1 MDTEPSKESPVLPK
15 VKQGHIRDLRET
27 VSLPTETCFF
37 ERDPEVALKRRTAVE
52 GFGTLLLVLAVA
64 GSGLMAS
71 SLVHEATLLARAA
84 SAVATAGALVGLIL
98 AFGSVSGGHF
108 NPLISA
114 LQWLTGE
121 RRLDC
126 TLAYI
131 VAQLTGA
138 VGGALLANII
148 FGAERALAV
157 GAPTAWRLGSSE
169 LLATAG
175 LLIVVFG
182 CARSGRS
189 ETGPFAVGAWLT
201 AATIATPS
209 ASYANP
215 AITLAALIAAGPLGL
230 SPRSSAVYVL
240 AQVVGSLLA
249 LAVITAAYPQRRA
262 AMR

>member
-1 MDTEPSKESPVLPK
+1 VDTKPLKASPRLPK
-15 VKQGHIRDLRET
+15 VKHAHIREQRET
-27 VSLPTETCFF
+27 VSPPTETCFF
-37 ERDPEVALKRRTAVE
+37 ETDRDDSLKRRAAVE

-64 GSGLMAS
+64 GSGLTAA
-71 SLVHEATLLARAA
+71 SLVHEASLLARAA
-84 SAVATAGALVGLIL
+84 SAVATSGALVGLIL

-114 LQWLTGE
+114 LQWLSGE

-131 VAQLTGA
+131 AAQLAGA

-157 GAPTAWRLGSSE
+157 KASTAWQLASSE

-182 CARSGRS
+182 CARSGRR

-215 AITLAALIAAGPLGL
+215 AVTLAALVAAGPLGL
-230 SPRSSAVYVL
+230 SLRSSAVYVL

-249 LAVITAAYPQRRA
+249 LALITTAYPRR
-262 AMR
+262 R

>member
-1 MDTEPSKESPVLPK
+1 MDTEPLKDNPALPK
-15 VKQGHIRDLRET
+15 VNGPHIRDQREI
-27 VSLPTETCFF
+27 VSPPTETCFF
-37 ERDPEVALKRRTAVE
+37 ERDPEVALERRAAVE

-64 GSGLMAS
+64 GSGLTAS
-71 SLVHEATLLARAA
+71 SLAQEASLLARAS

-114 LQWLTGE
+114 LQWLSGE

-131 VAQLTGA
+131 VAQLAGGVA
-138 VGGALLANII
+138 GALLANII
-148 FGAERALAV
+148 FGTHRV
-157 GAPTAWRLGSSE
+157 PIVSAPAAWRLASSE

-182 CARSGRS
+182 CARSGRR

-215 AITLAALIAAGPLGL
+215 AVSLAALIAAGPLGL
-230 SPRSSAVYVL
+230 PPRSVALYVL
-240 AQVVGSLLA
+240 AQLLGALLA
-249 LAVITAAYPQRRA
+249 LLVITTAYPRR
-262 AMR
+262 R

>member
-1 MDTEPSKESPVLPK
+1 MDTEPSKDSPVLAK
-15 VKQGHIRDLRET
+15 VEQGHLRDLRET
-27 VSLPTETCFF
+27 VSTATETCFF
-37 ERDPEVALKRRTAVE
+37 ERDPYVALKRRAAVE

-64 GSGLMAS
+64 GSGLTAS
-71 SLVHEATLLARAA
+71 SLVHEASLLARAS
-84 SAVATAGALVGLIL
+84 SAVATAGALVGLIV

-114 LQWLTGE
+114 LQWLSGE

-131 VAQLTGA
+131 AAQLAGA

-157 GAPTAWRLGSSE
+157 GAPTAWRLAASE

-182 CARSGRS
+182 CARSGRR

-240 AQVVGSLLA
+240 AQVVGALLA
-249 LAVITAAYPQRRA
+249 LAVIMTAYPRR
-262 AMR
+262 R

>member
-1 MDTEPSKESPVLPK
+1 MDTEPLKDSPVLPK
-15 VKQGHIRDLRET
+15 VKQGHIPDLRET
-27 VSLPTETCFF
+27 VSAATETCFF
-37 ERDPEVALKRRTAVE
+37 ERDPEVALKRRAAVE

-71 SLVHEATLLARAA
+71 SLVHEASLLARAS

-114 LQWLTGE
+114 LQWLSGE

-126 TLAYI
+126 MLAYI
-131 VAQLTGA
+131 VAQLAGGVA
-138 VGGALLANII
+138 GALLANII
-148 FGAERALAV
+148 FGTHRV
-157 GAPTAWRLGSSE
+157 PIVSAPAAWRLASSE

-182 CARSGRS
+182 CARSGRRES
-189 ETGPFAVGAWLT
+189 GPFAVGAWLT

-230 SPRSSAVYVL
+230 SPRSAAVYVL

-249 LAVITAAYPQRRA
+249 LALITIAYPRR
-262 AMR
+262 R